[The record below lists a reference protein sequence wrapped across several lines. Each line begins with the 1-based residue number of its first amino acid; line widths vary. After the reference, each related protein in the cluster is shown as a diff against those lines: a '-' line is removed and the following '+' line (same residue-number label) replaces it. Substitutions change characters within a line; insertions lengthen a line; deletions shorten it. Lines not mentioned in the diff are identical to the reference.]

1 MAVIAISR
9 QVAALGDEVAT
20 ELAKKLGYK
29 FFGRKEIEAKII
41 DLGFPKEKMEKY
53 DERKPGFFSSLVR
66 DRDEYLDYLQTVVLE
81 AATTGNCI
89 LIGRGSF
96 AILENIPNVLS
107 VRFVAKD
114 SIRIERLMKEFDWD
128 EKQAIKRIEE
138 SASNRHG
145 FHKSFFNIN
154 AEDPAHFDM
163 VLNTGVFNQE
173 TAADML
179 CQMTKLLITKEREEI
194 GSKIIANLLEG
205 QKLANILVYE
215 KKLNINFLRVVYE
228 DDKIVLHG
236 ICDST
241 VLVEKAISVI
251 KELVSNKEVESL
263 ISVVKDFKA
272 YP

>member
-20 ELAKKLGYK
+20 ELAKKLGYR
-29 FFGRKEIEAKII
+29 FFGRKEIESKII
-41 DLGFPKEKMEKY
+41 ELGFPKEKMEKY

-81 AATTGNCI
+81 AATTGDCI

-107 VRFVAKD
+107 VRFVAND

-138 SASNRHG
+138 SATNRHG
-145 FHKSFFNIN
+145 FHKSFFNITE
-154 AEDPAHFDM
+154 EDPVHFDM

-179 CQMTKLLITKEREEI
+179 CKMTRLLITEEREVA
-194 GSKIIANLLEG
+194 GAKKIENMLEG
-205 QKLANILVYE
+205 QKLANILIYE
-215 KKLNINFLRVVYE
+215 KKLNINFLRVVIEE
-228 DDKIVLHG
+228 DKVILHG
-236 ICDST
+236 ISDST
-241 VLVEKAISVI
+241 VVVEKAVSFV
-251 KELVSNKEVESL
+251 KEIVNTKEVETL

>member
-1 MAVIAISR
+1 MAVIVISR

-29 FFGRKEIEAKII
+29 FFGKSEIEQKII
-41 DLGFPKEKMEKY
+41 ELGFPKEKMEKY

-66 DRDEYLDYLQTVVLE
+66 DRDEYLDYLQTAVLD
-81 AATTGNCI
+81 AASTGNCI

-96 AILENIPNVLS
+96 AILENVPNVLS

-114 SIRIERLMKEFDWD
+114 SIRIARLMKEFNWD

-138 SASNRHG
+138 SATNRNG

-154 AEDPAHFDM
+154 AEDSAHFDM
-163 VLNTGVFNQE
+163 VLNTGVFDEE
-173 TAADML
+173 TASDML
-179 CQMTKLLITKEREEI
+179 AKMTKLLITDERENA
-194 GSKIIANLLEG
+194 GSKKIENLLKG

-215 KKLNINFLRVVYE
+215 KKININFLRVIVE
-228 DDKIVLHG
+228 DDKIILHG
-236 ICDST
+236 IADSA
-241 VLVEKAISVI
+241 VLVANAISAVE
-251 KELVSNKEVESL
+251 ELTNATNVESL
-263 ISVVKDFKA
+263 ISIVKDFKA